1 MRNVQ
6 GANNFYLGDKSQ
18 HFWGNQ
24 VLISAMPCQITSNLI
39 KNFIWVASW
48 REPPAPREFGPTKA
62 TWPNQSRLGQTWPS
76 LALTWAEQE
85 PTWAQLGQ
93 NLHRTRASWL
103 QLGPNFPPT
112 GIWRRSW
119 AQYKP
124 NVGNMA
130 LHEPPSKP
138 KNVGNSACK
147 ESANWPG
154 LGPAWAGAAPNLGP
168 SCAVL
173 DPTGAQVAN
182 WSCWAEVP
190 KRSRWSPN
198 WSHVMHMK
206 VQVRPNMLGIL
217 WRQLRASWAQRRRN
231 DFVFGWP
238 CAPFWSHVDPDLGR
252 IAPKW
257 SDLGPSCGMLAE
269 DGAKWVEI
277 GPQLGPSWPKL
288 TPSAAGSKRWI
299 RTMLCRYANRLLA
312 PCPGRT
318 WAPPSWSCTRLIGLF
333 VLNYHLRCGWIF
345 SIFFWWEDVLL
356 VASRLGAGNRK
367 LNSWITLDGGLTVP
381 NKTATQSCQHR
392 GMGQP

>member
-1 MRNVQ
+1 MTRTARTQ
-6 GANNFYLGDKSQ
+6 R
-18 HFWGNQ
+18 
-24 VLISAMPCQITSNLI
+24 I
-39 KNFIWVASW
+39 
-48 REPPAPREFGPTKA
+48 
-62 TWPNQSRLGQTWPS
+62 WPNQSYLAQPKPTGSNLAVLGLNLGRTGANLGP
-76 LALTWAEQE
+76 TWAKLAPNSGLLA
-85 PTWAQLGQ
+85 PTWAQLPPNWDLATNPHQ
-93 NLHRTRASWL
+93 S
-103 QLGPNFPPT
+103 QKPLGR
-112 GIWRRSW
+112 G
-119 AQYKP
+119 
-124 NVGNMA
+124 
-130 LHEPPSKP
+130 
-138 KNVGNSACK
+138 
-147 ESANWPG
+147 
-154 LGPAWAGAAPNLGP
+154 
-168 SCAVL
+168 CAVL

-182 WSCWAEVP
+182 RSCWAEVP

-206 VQVRPNMLGIL
+206 VQVRPNMLGML

-238 CAPFWSHVDPDLGR
+238 CAPFWSHVDPNLGR

-257 SDLGPSCGMLAE
+257 SNLGPSCGMLAE
-269 DGAKWVEI
+269 VGAKWVEI
-277 GPQLGPSWPKL
+277 GLQLGPSWPKL
-288 TPSAAGSKRWI
+288 TPSAAGSKRRI

-318 WAPPSWSCTRLIGLF
+318 WAPPSWSCTRLIGPF

-392 GMGQP
+392 GMNLKTPWLDHQISGCFCYQEQI